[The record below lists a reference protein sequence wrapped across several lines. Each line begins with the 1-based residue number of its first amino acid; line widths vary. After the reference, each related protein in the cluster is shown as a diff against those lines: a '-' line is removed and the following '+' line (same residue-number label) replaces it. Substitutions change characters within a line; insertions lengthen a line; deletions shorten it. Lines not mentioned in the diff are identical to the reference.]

1 MIAGHWSHVILGGAR
16 SGKSRQALDLARS
29 AQAPRTVFLATAQP
43 RDGDM
48 AARIAGH
55 RSERPAVWRTVEEPI
70 DVMGTCGLLV
80 GQADL
85 VILDCLTLWVSNRL
99 LRGDE
104 DRAILGDAAE
114 LARLLASPPY
124 SIIVVSNEVG
134 EGVHPPT
141 AIGLR
146 FRDVLGLVNQ
156 RVAAAAQHVTLM
168 VAGIPV
174 SVKHRLT
181 ASAVVFPTSHDRPP
195 EAP

>member
-1 MIAGHWSHVILGGAR
+1 VSAGHWSHVILGGAR
-16 SGKSRQALDLARS
+16 SGKSRHALDLARS
-29 AQAPRTVFLATAQP
+29 AQAPRTAFLATAEP

-48 AARIAGH
+48 AMRIAGH
-55 RSERPAVWRTVEEPI
+55 RSERPPVWLTVEEPF
-70 DVMGTCGLLV
+70 DVVGTCGRLV
-80 GQADL
+80 DRADL

-104 DRAILGDAAE
+104 DQAILGDGAE

-141 AIGLR
+141 VIGLR
-146 FRDVLGLVNQ
+146 FRDILGLVNQ
-156 RVAAAAQHVTLM
+156 QVAAAAQHVTLM

-174 SVKHRLT
+174 RVKHRPN
-181 ASAVVFPTSHDRPP
+181 ASAAVIPASHDRAP